1 LPHVKWSKDFFV
13 KVFHYD
19 YTHFTKKN
27 VSNSVKKI
35 IIIVCV
41 CFLANGVFAQNLL
54 RRWTLPYRDTIVF
67 TDSLTII
74 PSSLS
79 VSDSTFLPLSNFIF
93 SHNTLIFKEKYNR
106 KNIIISYRVLPY
118 RLEKTFVHLDS
129 TNARPEQKDAW
140 KWEPYKDP
148 KANNFLPDSK
158 GLDYNGSF
166 SRGISVGNNQD
177 LVVNSN
183 FNLQMTGKLS
193 SDIEVAAAI
202 TDNNIPI
209 QPDGNT
215 AQLNQFDRI
224 FINVKRKNMSL
235 TAGDFEL
242 QKPNSYFMNYFKRVQ
257 GLSFSYSDKLKKG
270 RTVDTKAAVA
280 VSKGKF
286 ARQIISAIEGNQGP
300 YRLQGANGERFV
312 IIVASTEKIYLD
324 GNLAKR
330 GLENE
335 YVIDYNQGTL
345 TFTPKV
351 LVKRELRIVAEFE
364 YNDQNYVRTMYASD
378 ATLTFPR
385 GRVYF
390 NLYGEQDSR
399 GSGAQG
405 NLRASDKALFTS
417 SGDAVEGVLAN
428 GVDTIPVFDKDK
440 ILYRQV
446 IDAQGNTHF
455 EFSQN
460 KDSAKYALRFV
471 EIYDGKGEYILK
483 QSAANGRVYEYVGVG
498 KGNFSVGTK
507 LNTPKLL
514 QLYTF
519 GTDYQ
524 LFKKKNATLKA
535 EIALSNRD
543 NNRFSSK
550 DDADNFGTAAFLSY
564 QQNYVW
570 KKKWKMGFNANYEG
584 SQARFQ
590 ALNPYRSVE
599 FSRDWNVESQVR
611 KSAEQFFKS
620 GFSIKN
626 DSLGALQYEFNQLQQ
641 LGSYQGSRHTAFL
654 QVEKKNWWLSSSANY
669 LTTTATNENTTFFR
683 PKIEIRKSFKNKLS
697 IGFLAEREKNER
709 YITDTLARNSFYYD
723 LWKTYV
729 QLPSSKTLQW
739 TAFYQERTDYFP
751 LKNTFVSNIFSKE
764 INSNLQY
771 RGKKGFSIGG
781 NIAYRNLTIGN
792 EKWTTQKPQET
803 YLGRIDASLSKW
815 KNLLYAQTSY
825 ELGSGQE
832 QRIEYFYQKIESG
845 KGNFTWRD
853 VNKDD
858 KIQQDEIFPVVFQ
871 DSANVVR
878 FILPTNQFIRTNN
891 LTISQVA
898 NFSPKNLWA
907 KDTTIL
913 KKILCR
919 FATESA
925 LQVQR
930 KVKIGAAVSPWNPF
944 EQLSITDTSLVAY
957 STNIRNILYFNRN
970 NILYDLQLG
979 STDNSSRSILTTGF
993 DIRRQR
999 EDFFKIRWNV
1009 SRRVMFRAGVSKNL
1023 KATESEFFPNR
1034 NFSIYTYAT
1043 DPELNWQPTRDFRLR
1058 IAYKYSQS
1066 IDTLG
1071 AKETAFA
1078 NDINAEVTYNQSAKT
1093 SIRTKFSLVNIAYD
1107 GAKNSPVQYAMLNG
1121 LQNGKNFL
1129 WGLQLNQALNKTLQ
1143 LELRYEGRKTGDVR
1157 IIHTGNMA
1165 IRAVF

>member
-1 LPHVKWSKDFFV
+1 MV
-13 KVFHYD
+13 
-19 YTHFTKKN
+19 
-27 VSNSVKKI
+27 
-35 IIIVCV
+35 IVLGI
-41 CFLANGVFAQNLL
+41 FLANGVVAQNLL
-54 RRWTLPYRDTIVF
+54 RRWVVPYRDTIVLA
-67 TDSLTII
+67 DSLTIV
-74 PSSLS
+74 PSSVS
-79 VSDSTFLPLSNFIF
+79 VTDSAFFPLSNFMMVR
-93 SHNTLIFKEKYNR
+93 NTLIFKEKYPK

-129 TNARPEQKDAW
+129 SNVRPEQKDAW

-148 KANNFLPDSK
+148 KANNLLPDNK

-193 SDIEVAAAI
+193 SDIEINAAI

-257 GLSFSYSDKLKKG
+257 GLSVAYSESLKKG
-270 RTVDTKAAVA
+270 RKLDTKAAFA

-286 ARQIISAIEGNQGP
+286 ARQIIAVAEGNQGP

-312 IIVASTEKIYLD
+312 IIVAGTEKIYAD
-324 GNLAKR
+324 GNLLKR
-330 GLENE
+330 GLEND

-345 TFTPKV
+345 TFTPKI
-351 LVKRELRIVAEFE
+351 LVKRELRLVAEFE
-364 YNDQNYVRTMYASD
+364 YNDQNYVRTLYATE
-378 ATLTFPR
+378 ATLIFPR
-385 GRVYF
+385 GRVFF

-399 GSGAQG
+399 SSGAQG
-405 NLRASDKALFTS
+405 SLRPSDKLLFTS
-417 SGDAVEGVLAN
+417 AGDALDGILAN
-428 GVDTIPVFDKDK
+428 GVDTIIPFDKDK

-446 IDAQGNTHF
+446 SDAQGHTFF
-455 EFSQN
+455 EFSSN

-471 EIYDGKGEYILK
+471 EIFDGKGEYILK

-498 KGNFSVGTK
+498 KGNFRVGTK

-524 LFKKKNATLKA
+524 LFKKKNASVKA
-535 EIALSNRD
+535 EFALSNQD
-543 NNRFSSK
+543 NNRFSSV
-550 DDADNFGTAAFLSY
+550 DDADNFGAAAFLSY

-570 KKKWKMGFNANYEG
+570 KKKWKIGINANYENT
-584 SQARFQ
+584 QARFQ

-599 FSRDWNVESQVR
+599 FSRDWNVESQTT
-611 KSAEQFFKS
+611 KKAEQLLRS

-626 DSLGALQYEFNQLQQ
+626 DSLGALQYEFNQFQQ
-641 LGSYQGSRHTAFL
+641 LGTYQGSRHFIFL

-669 LTTTATNENTTFFR
+669 LSTSALNENTTFFR
-683 PKIEIRKSFKNKLS
+683 PKIEIRKNFKNKLS

-709 YITDTLARNSFYYD
+709 SANDTLGRNSFYYD
-723 LWKTYV
+723 LWKAYV
-729 QLPSSKTLQW
+729 QLASNKTLQW

-764 INSNLQY
+764 VNSNVQY
-771 RGKKGFSIGG
+771 RGKKGFSMGG
-781 NIAYRNLTIGN
+781 NIAYRNLSIGD

-803 YLGRIDASLSKW
+803 YLGRMDASLSKW

-853 VNKDD
+853 TNKDN

-898 NFSPKNLWA
+898 NLSPKNFWA
-907 KDTTIL
+907 TDTTIL

-925 LQVQR
+925 LQIQR
-930 KVKIGAAVSPWNPF
+930 KVKIGADVSPWNPF

-957 STNIRNILYFNRN
+957 STNIRNVLYFNRN
-970 NILYDLQLG
+970 NISYDLQLG
-979 STDNSSRSILTTGF
+979 STDNSSRSVLTTGF
-993 DIRRQR
+993 DIRQQR

-1009 SRRVMFRAGVSKNL
+1009 SRRIMFRAGFSKNL
-1023 KATESEFFPNR
+1023 KVTESEFFPNR
-1034 NFSIYTYAT
+1034 NFTIYTYAT
-1043 DPELNWQPTRDFRLR
+1043 DPEINWQPTRDFRLR
-1058 IAYKYSQS
+1058 VAYKYSQS
-1066 IDTLG
+1066 IDTLA
-1071 AKETAFA
+1071 AKETALTH
-1078 NDINAEVTYNQSAKT
+1078 DINTEVTYNQSAKT
-1093 SIRTKFSLVNIAYD
+1093 SIRAKFSLVNIAYE

-1129 WGLQLNQALNKTLQ
+1129 WGLQLNQSLNKTLQ